1 MTILSILCATTPDRH
16 EMFTNLY
23 NELQTQLTFMET
35 FHASLGEIEILVD
48 DSKRFLDGGLSI
60 GKKREA
66 LVKRAT
72 GRYICFLDSDEN
84 IAPNYLETLVRLCQ
98 QDKDVCTF
106 RSLARTDFY
115 WSIIDM
121 RLGSENEEATP
132 DRIVKRNCWHI
143 CPIRT
148 EYAQRYE
155 FEDKNYAEDWDWMK
169 QVLKDCKTEAHTDA
183 ILHEYRHSKLISE
196 ADKITRYEM
205 ANKSI

>member
-1 MTILSILCATTPDRH
+1 MTILSVLMPAIPQRSHLFTP
-16 EMFTNLY
+16 LY
-23 NELQTQLTFMET
+23 NELHRQLEFMNT
-35 FHASLGEIEILVD
+35 FHPSLGEIEIIVD
-48 DSKRFLDGGLSI
+48 PSKKFLDGGLSI
-60 GKKREA
+60 GKKRES
-66 LVKRAT
+66 LVKKAT
-72 GRYICFLDSDEN
+72 GRYCNFLDDDEN
-84 IAPNYLETLVRLCQ
+84 IAPNYLETLVRLCCQ
-98 QDKDVCTF
+98 GKDVCTF

-155 FEDKNYAEDWDWMK
+155 FEDKNYAEDWDWTK
-169 QVLKDCKTEAHTDA
+169 QVLTHCKTEAHTDA

-196 ADKITRYEM
+196 SDRITRYQIEQ
-205 ANKSI
+205 I